1 MATILNWGSSVGN
14 RTIDTSWFFLIPETE
29 AQRFART
36 GVALPANLDG
46 KNDFGLGFKFTV
58 EDGVGTFVLDNNGL
72 KISSGLATYSAPPSG
87 VVDLRAIGYP
97 PGVLSSGVYINA
109 LDLTTIR
116 LGDENDS
123 FALIGQ
129 GITQSVS
136 AEVNKEASQGYI
148 FQSNIFAGAGDDT
161 VVALMP
167 WQSVFK
173 GGTNTSYRDAI
184 NDPSGSGIAIT
195 LDDSLT
201 LEEVPFGDLIEL
213 KGSRFD
219 WDIEFKD
226 GNGDDLVTLESILD
240 ERDYIAVSN
249 NNRIFGFE
257 RILFGDILFDL
268 VLYGQQES
276 SAVFGQPDYYLNGLE
291 ALAPELN
298 SDIASGSELWEAFRF
313 NRTKL
318 QGITGTATDQTDV
331 FTGDANDTPFLV
343 GALRFASL
351 NTEAGNDIVEIG
363 APGQTAVE
371 DASID
376 LGSGSDQLKVN
387 GLFTRSSVIGGV
399 GADNIIFSTINNSS
413 VDSGIGNDVVQVTT
427 SASQTRFDG
436 GEGNDVLL
444 LPGTFASYQLNASNE
459 AGVVTFND
467 AFGNSITGF
476 ETIRFSDIN
485 LDALQTLSL
494 SGPPTP
500 VNEGANASYIIA
512 LSDSGL
518 ASGNSVAFSLQLG
531 DGTAQFSA
539 DLAALVQGSLQAA
552 AGIVLSNVSVD
563 AATGLIRAVASAS
576 RGFSTGST
584 IATLNLPVAV
594 DLQNEPDEDF
604 TVALTDFVQA
614 QSPVSTTI
622 RNVLPVTIRLNGPA
636 SVTEGQAASYALA
649 LDGVG
654 LAAGRS
660 VTFSLDS
667 ASGTATEGTDFA
679 ALLGSSLEKADGI
692 TLGAISTAANGA
704 VTVTATNTSGAALAV
719 GATLLTVQLPTT
731 TDALVEGSE
740 TFGVT
745 LASSTAVVSSGV
757 VTTTINDL
765 VPTPTI
771 ALAGQASVVEGQSAA
786 YAVTLGGSGLLA
798 GQSVT
803 LTLDSA
809 TGTATEG
816 VDFAELTAGALTAGS
831 GVTLSGIS
839 TDPVTKAVTLTATNS
854 SGASLAAGAQL
865 VSVSVPTT
873 ADLFSEGPESF
884 AVSLSSASAT
894 VSAGSISTTISD
906 NDPLSVRIAGP
917 ASVAEGSTTS
927 AYTIF
932 LGSGVGLG
940 AGASVSFS
948 IDTASGTATEGAD
961 FAALVETGLTGAP
974 GITLS
979 GITTAANG
987 TITVTATNR
996 SGADLAAGS
1005 ALLSFAIGTI
1015 PDAIAE
1021 ANETFSLNLAGGAG
1035 VTVEGL
1041 ASVVTT
1047 VSDDDAPALKLTGD
1061 AAVAEGAA
1069 AAYALALD
1077 GVGLG
1082 VGRSVDFRLS
1092 TLEGTAKEGI
1102 DFARLLATNLQP
1114 VSGINLSNISTDPS
1128 GGISG
1133 RATNIGSTQL
1143 AVNAELLTFSI
1154 AAAADAVAE
1163 LPETYN
1169 VLLQSIDASVSTATF
1184 TTTITDPS
1192 LPVIRL
1198 TGSPAVAEGSPAIYG
1213 VSLDGGTA
1221 LGAGRSV
1228 TITLDTAGLSAT
1240 EGRDFTAIVGESIKS
1255 TSVGI
1260 SLSNISTDPLTQAV
1274 TFTAMNTSPL
1284 DLAAGSQLLSFELS
1298 TTPDLF
1304 AEGPETFSVS
1314 LASSS
1319 ATVSAGSITTTIS
1332 DDDSVAIKL
1341 TGSTELAEGASASY
1355 AVSLDGVGLG
1365 AGRSVSFTL
1374 DSANGSATAGLDF
1387 QALIANA
1394 LNASAGI
1401 TLVTSTAAD
1410 GSIAVTATNSSG
1422 ADLVAGAALLNFATP
1437 TVADV
1442 FIEGNETFALTL
1454 TSSSATV
1461 SAGLVTTTITDD
1473 DAPALKL
1480 TGSAAVAEGAAAAYA
1495 LALDGVGLG
1504 AGRSVTFTLDSA
1516 SGTATEGVDFAAL
1529 TAAALTA
1536 ATGISL
1542 SGISTAA
1549 NGTITATATNTS
1561 GADLAVG
1568 ASILSFSLAATAD
1581 SIAEGS
1587 ESYSVSLGGA
1597 NGSGT
1602 VSTTISDGDGA
1613 VIRLI
1618 GSPSVLEGANA
1629 SYAVSLDGVGLGA
1642 GQRVTLTL
1650 DSATG
1655 TATEGVDFAELTAG
1669 ALTAGSGVTL
1679 SGISTDPVTKA
1690 VTLTATNSSGLALTS
1705 GSQLVSF
1712 SLAAVQDQSTEGDE
1726 TFRVLL
1732 NSEAATVTNTMV
1744 ATTIRDLVGSGGDGG
1759 SGGSGSGGDG
1769 GVPGGGG
1776 DGGSSGGGGTGE
1788 PAPRRQVTGTS
1799 GADEI
1804 TGSSLNNV
1812 IYGGKGADLMTGG
1825 GGSNKFRFK
1834 LSDGLNQGDVITD
1847 FRPGLDTIRVEGVS
1861 RNSLAAKAF
1870 DGNKRLRGGRARS
1883 AVQVVDSLDSADRSK
1898 AVFVYAQL
1906 TGELA
1911 YNSNGSGRGFGR
1923 DGGVIASLSVLLT
1936 FDARDIQLAYGS

>member
-72 KISSGLATYSAPPSG
+72 KISSGLATYSAPPIG

-201 LEEVPFGDLIEL
+201 LEEVPFGDLIQL

-318 QGITGTATDQTDV
+318 QGITGNATDQTDV

-399 GADNIIFSTINNSS
+399 GADNIIFSTITNSS

-636 SVTEGQAASYALA
+636 SVTEGQAASYAVA

-679 ALLGSSLEKADGI
+679 ALLGSSLEKADGGI

-704 VTVTATNTSGAALAV
+704 VTLIATNTSGAALAV

-731 TDALVEGSE
+731 ADALVEGSE

-816 VDFAELTAGALTAGS
+816 VDFAELVAGGITAGA
-831 GVTLSGIS
+831 
-839 TDPVTKAVTLTATNS
+839 
-854 SGASLAAGAQL
+854 
-865 VSVSVPTT
+865 
-873 ADLFSEGPESF
+873 
-884 AVSLSSASAT
+884 
-894 VSAGSISTTISD
+894 
-906 NDPLSVRIAGP
+906 
-917 ASVAEGSTTS
+917 
-927 AYTIF
+927 
-932 LGSGVGLG
+932 
-940 AGASVSFS
+940 
-948 IDTASGTATEGAD
+948 
-961 FAALVETGLTGAP
+961 
-974 GITLS
+974 
-979 GITTAANG
+979 
-987 TITVTATNR
+987 
-996 SGADLAAGS
+996 
-1005 ALLSFAIGTI
+1005 
-1015 PDAIAE
+1015 
-1021 ANETFSLNLAGGAG
+1021 
-1035 VTVEGL
+1035 
-1041 ASVVTT
+1041 
-1047 VSDDDAPALKLTGD
+1047 
-1061 AAVAEGAA
+1061 
-1069 AAYALALD
+1069 
-1077 GVGLG
+1077 
-1082 VGRSVDFRLS
+1082 
-1092 TLEGTAKEGI
+1092 
-1102 DFARLLATNLQP
+1102 
-1114 VSGINLSNISTDPS
+1114 
-1128 GGISG
+1128 
-1133 RATNIGSTQL
+1133 
-1143 AVNAELLTFSI
+1143 
-1154 AAAADAVAE
+1154 
-1163 LPETYN
+1163 
-1169 VLLQSIDASVSTATF
+1169 
-1184 TTTITDPS
+1184 
-1192 LPVIRL
+1192 
-1198 TGSPAVAEGSPAIYG
+1198 
-1213 VSLDGGTA
+1213 
-1221 LGAGRSV
+1221 
-1228 TITLDTAGLSAT
+1228 
-1240 EGRDFTAIVGESIKS
+1240 
-1255 TSVGI
+1255 
-1260 SLSNISTDPLTQAV
+1260 
-1274 TFTAMNTSPL
+1274 
-1284 DLAAGSQLLSFELS
+1284 
-1298 TTPDLF
+1298 
-1304 AEGPETFSVS
+1304 
-1314 LASSS
+1314 
-1319 ATVSAGSITTTIS
+1319 
-1332 DDDSVAIKL
+1332 
-1341 TGSTELAEGASASY
+1341 
-1355 AVSLDGVGLG
+1355 
-1365 AGRSVSFTL
+1365 
-1374 DSANGSATAGLDF
+1374 
-1387 QALIANA
+1387 
-1394 LNASAGI
+1394 
-1401 TLVTSTAAD
+1401 
-1410 GSIAVTATNSSG
+1410 
-1422 ADLVAGAALLNFATP
+1422 
-1437 TVADV
+1437 
-1442 FIEGNETFALTL
+1442 
-1454 TSSSATV
+1454 
-1461 SAGLVTTTITDD
+1461 
-1473 DAPALKL
+1473 
-1480 TGSAAVAEGAAAAYA
+1480 
-1495 LALDGVGLG
+1495 
-1504 AGRSVTFTLDSA
+1504 
-1516 SGTATEGVDFAAL
+1516 
-1529 TAAALTA
+1529 
-1536 ATGISL
+1536 
-1542 SGISTAA
+1542 
-1549 NGTITATATNTS
+1549 
-1561 GADLAVG
+1561 
-1568 ASILSFSLAATAD
+1568 
-1581 SIAEGS
+1581 
-1587 ESYSVSLGGA
+1587 
-1597 NGSGT
+1597 
-1602 VSTTISDGDGA
+1602 
-1613 VIRLI
+1613 
-1618 GSPSVLEGANA
+1618 
-1629 SYAVSLDGVGLGA
+1629 
-1642 GQRVTLTL
+1642 
-1650 DSATG
+1650 
-1655 TATEGVDFAELTAG
+1655 
-1669 ALTAGSGVTL
+1669 GVTL

-1732 NSEAATVTNTMV
+1732 YSEAATVTNTMV

-1847 FRPGLDTIRVEGVS
+1847 FSPGSDTIRVEGVS

-1883 AVQVVDSLDSADRSK
+1883 AVQVVDILDSADRSK
-1898 AVFVYAQL
+1898 AVFIYAQL

-1911 YNSNGSGRGFGR
+1911 YNSNGGGRGFGR
-1923 DGGVIASLSVLLT
+1923 DGGVIATLPVLLP
-1936 FDARDIQLAYGS
+1936 FGARDIQLAYGS